1 MSTIHVN
8 HIKNTIEQK
17 FKGKIDISD
26 LADKSKEEKDKAILT
41 RGLAAYSLYV
51 LASVGIDSATS
62 AIVDGYNDNGIDAV
76 LFERNQNILWLVQS
90 KWIDK
95 GVGEPETGDT
105 AKFTRGI
112 RDLVNNE
119 LDRFNAKVKAKEN
132 EIAEALDNAAVRI
145 GIILAYTGKSNLSD
159 HNQRILDDLLKELND
174 PSELVTVHIFSLREA
189 HSALTGSIAGNPI
202 KFDIALMNWGPCD
215 EPYKAF
221 YGTVA
226 ASDIAPWWIAHRARL
241 FSDNIRNFIG
251 MTVINESITNTLT
264 TEPANFWYFNNGITI
279 LCNKITKK
287 PLGGGDRAIGYFVC
301 EGVNIVNGAQ
311 TVGCIGET
319 FKKVPQSLGNAR
331 VLVRLISLENC
342 PEDFSVKITKATN
355 TQNRIEKRDF
365 VTLDP
370 QQDRLKTDLWLEG
383 KVYHYIR
390 TDEAITPDDN
400 NYTLEEST
408 IALACQN
415 DDITLSVLAKRELGK
430 LWEDITREPYT
441 LVFNPSTTGLQLWR
455 AVKVLRLV
463 NTILKSKEKS
473 TRPGRERSFYVH
485 ANRFIL
491 HLLFRM
497 IPTEMML
504 NPSSDFDKYVSEK
517 LPGIINKLVVD
528 SRSRME
534 KLYPE
539 PSLVHQVFR
548 NFTKCKEIKSKV
560 LTPRYIK
567 AIAR

>member
-1 MSTIHVN
+1 MSTLHVN
-8 HIKNTIEQK
+8 HIKNMIEQK
-17 FKGKIDISD
+17 FKQKIDISD
-26 LADKSKEEKDKAILT
+26 LADKPRDEQNKAILT

-51 LASVGIDSATS
+51 LASVDIDTATS
-62 AIVDGYNDNGIDAV
+62 AIVDGYDDNGIDAI
-76 LFERNQNILWLVQS
+76 LFEKSQSILWLVQS
-90 KWIDK
+90 KWIEK
-95 GVGEPETGDT
+95 GTGEPETGET

-119 LDRFNAKVKAKEN
+119 LGRFNSRVRAKES
-132 EIAEALDNAAVRI
+132 EIEEALDNAAVRI
-145 GIILAYTGKSNLSD
+145 SIILTYTGSNLTI
-159 HNQRILDDLLKELND
+159 HNQRILDDLLAELND
-174 PSELVTVHIFSLREA
+174 PLELVTIHVFSLREA

-202 KFDIALMNWGPCD
+202 KVDIALMNWGQCD

-221 YGTVA
+221 YGTVSA
-226 ASDIAPWWIAHRARL
+226 ADIAPWWTAHRARL

-264 TEPANFWYFNNGITI
+264 TEPQHFWYFNNGITI
-279 LCNKITKK
+279 LSDKITKK
-287 PLGGGDRAIGYFVC
+287 PLGGGDKSVGYFVC
-301 EGVNIVNGAQ
+301 EGVKVVNGAQ
-311 TVGCIGET
+311 TVGCIG
-319 FKKVPQSLGNAR
+319 QALGKSADTLQNAR

-370 QQDRLKTDLWLEG
+370 QQDRLKTELLLEG

-390 TDEAITPDDN
+390 TDEIVTPDDS

-415 DDITLSVLAKRELGK
+415 DDITLAVLAKRELGK

-441 LVFNPSTTGLQLWR
+441 LIFNPSTTVLQLWR
-455 AVKVLRLV
+455 AVKIMRVV
-463 NTILKSKEKS
+463 NTTLKTKEKS
-473 TRPGRERSFYVH
+473 TPRGRERSFYVH

-491 HLLFRM
+491 HLLFRL
-497 IPTEMML
+497 IPAEIML
-504 NPSSDFDKYVSEK
+504 DPSSDFDSYTSEK
-517 LPGIINKLVVD
+517 LPIVIEKLATI
-528 SRSRME
+528 SRAKME

-539 PSLVHQVFR
+539 PSLVHQTFR
-548 NFTKCKEIKSKV
+548 NYTRCRDIKSAV
-560 LTPRYIK
+560 LKPA
-567 AIAR
+567 AIRGILK